1 MVDEIGKVELSIERY
16 EELTALE
23 RDWEKEQLEII
34 ALKRKL
40 VSVGAVLYK
49 QHNFF
54 LNSICNDLGEYTY
67 FGHDEA
73 IKKVVESQSHAVKI
87 AAKYKRASFFDRI
100 LYLFFGKL
108 LEELINTKETN

>member
-23 RDWEKEQLEII
+23 RDLEKEQLEIT
-34 ALKRKL
+34 ALKSKL
-40 VSVGAVLYK
+40 VSDGAVLYK

-54 LNSICNDLGEYTY
+54 LNSICNDLEEYTY

-73 IKKVVESQSHAVKI
+73 IKKVVESQRHAAKI
-87 AAKYKRASFFDRI
+87 AQKYRRASFFDRI
-100 LYLFFGKL
+100 LYLFCGSL
-108 LEELINTKETN
+108 LETKETN